1 MPRGRPKSNT
11 GEIKMT
17 KGLPRYR
24 TLIASINKYDIGN
37 AVAGSVSRS
46 EVEVAMDAYYEQ
58 GYRLFSATPVQDVGD
73 AVTIM
78 YVMQLK
84 DE

>member
-24 TLIASINKYDIGN
+24 TLIASINKHDIGN
-37 AVAGSVSRS
+37 PAAGSISRS
-46 EVEVAMDAYYEQ
+46 EIEFAMDNYYEL
-58 GYRLFSATPVQDVGD
+58 GYRLFSATPIQDVGD
-73 AVTIM
+73 AVTVM

-84 DE
+84 EE